1 MTEINEVRIT
11 EILEVI
17 KSSRAIS
24 LPLWGKV
31 DGSNLKGD
39 SAASVVTVI
48 DQEVEEF
55 FKKEFARVEPSI
67 DFVGEEYGGNR
78 DAERFWLIAPIDGTG
93 HYVRGTPFCTTMVS
107 LIEHGEVT
115 FSAIYHFVTD
125 EMYYAIKGGGAWR
138 NSEKIS
144 VSNRPITE
152 SYLVFESKI
161 HKPENMIICNKL
173 REKSAMI
180 TMVCSGYEHCMVAC
194 GQLEARITLDGY
206 GQDYD
211 FAPGALLIREAG
223 GVVTNINSDV
233 YDYRNTN
240 YIAANPKMFTAL
252 TVGESAIFPINKL

>member
-1 MTEINEVRIT
+1 MSELMGIRIT
-11 EILEVI
+11 EILEII
-17 KSSRAIS
+17 KASRAIS

-55 FKKEFARVEPSI
+55 LKKEFARVEPTI

-78 DAERFWLIAPIDGTG
+78 EAERFWLIDPIDGTG

-125 EMYYAIKGGGAWR
+125 EMYYATKGGGAWKDDV
-138 NSEKIS
+138 KIS
-144 VSNRPITE
+144 VSSRPITQ
-152 SYLVFESKI
+152 SYIVFESNI
-161 HKPENMIICNKL
+161 QKPENMALYQKL
-173 REKSAMI
+173 CKKSAMI
-180 TMVCSGYEHCMVAC
+180 TMVCSGYEHCMVAS
-194 GQLEARITLDGY
+194 GQLEARLTYDGY

-223 GVVTNINSDV
+223 GMVANIGSET
-233 YDYRNTN
+233 YDYKNTN
-240 YIAANPKMFTAL
+240 YIAANPQVFTAL
-252 TVGESAIFPINKL
+252 ASGENAIFPIQ

>member
-1 MTEINEVRIT
+1 MTELIGIRIT
-11 EILEVI
+11 EILDIV
-17 KSSRAIS
+17 KASRAIS
-24 LPLWGKV
+24 LPLWGNV
-31 DGSNLKGD
+31 DGSNLKGE

-55 FKKEFARVEPSI
+55 LKKEFARVEPTI

-78 DAERFWLIAPIDGTG
+78 EAERFWLIDPIDGTG

-107 LIEHGEVT
+107 LIEYGEVT

-125 EMYYAIKGGGAWR
+125 TMFYAIKGGGAWKDDV
-138 NSEKIS
+138 KIS
-144 VSNRPITE
+144 VSTRPITE

-180 TMVCSGYEHCMVAC
+180 SMVCSGYEHCMVAS

-211 FAPGALLIREAG
+211 FAPGTLLIHEAG
-223 GVVTNINSDV
+223 GVVANIGSTL

-240 YIAANPKMFTAL
+240 YIAANPAIFTEL
-252 TVGESAIFPINKL
+252 TNGENPIFPIS